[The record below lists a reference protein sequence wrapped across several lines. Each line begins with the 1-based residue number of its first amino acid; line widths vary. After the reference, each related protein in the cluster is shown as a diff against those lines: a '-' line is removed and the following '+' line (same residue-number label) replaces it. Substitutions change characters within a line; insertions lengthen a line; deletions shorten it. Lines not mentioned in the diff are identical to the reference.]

1 MSTIYEVEAAINKAV
16 ADRAKLPAMIDA
28 AMREHKRAPTA
39 QGALSLARTV
49 SGYMLLTGVRDHR
62 DGGTLIQG
70 LLTEAAMLGASVAD
84 VFNVAQS
91 LFDAARKMS
100 EGFDAVDGP
109 EKSAN

>member
-1 MSTIYEVEAAINKAV
+1 MSIYEAEAAINKAV

-49 SGYMLLTGVRDHR
+49 SGYMLLTGVKDHH

-84 VFNVAQS
+84 LFNVTQS